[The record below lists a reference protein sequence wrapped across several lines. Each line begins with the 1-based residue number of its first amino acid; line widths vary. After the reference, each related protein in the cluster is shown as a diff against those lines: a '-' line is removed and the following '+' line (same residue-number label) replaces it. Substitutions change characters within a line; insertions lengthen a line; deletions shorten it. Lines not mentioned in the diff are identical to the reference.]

1 MNTRSRK
8 LTAALFLYFG
18 AGAFCAVMA
27 QAVPAPAATTAATA
41 PRTSVTP
48 TTAPADEPIRLDQ
61 MIVTGSL
68 IPIAAGS
75 TAVPVTVLGVPEMER
90 TGISTDLVDVLRKS
104 QPAFYGG
111 NNMGSDVA
119 NINSVD
125 TNGGSGVSFR

>member
-1 MNTRSRK
+1 MNIRSRK
-8 LTAALFLYFG
+8 LTAALSLYFG
-18 AGAFCAVMA
+18 VGAFSVVMA
-27 QAVPAPAATTAATA
+27 QAVPAPSPTTPSTTA
-41 PRTSVTP
+41 PRTPATPVTP
-48 TTAPADEPIRLDQ
+48 PADEPIRLDQ

-75 TAVPVTVLGVPEMER
+75 TAVPVTVLGTPEMER

-119 NINSVD
+119 NIDSVD
-125 TNGGSGVSFR
+125 T